1 MLMEIATAGNGKYY
15 RANTPDMG
23 LNSLL
28 AQLNK
33 LSKAESE
40 YKVYDEYKEQ
50 FPGVVWIAVGILLL
64 EFLILERR
72 NRWLKNIH
80 LFDKMK

>member
-1 MLMEIATAGNGKYY
+1 MLMEIAIAGHGKYY
-15 RANTPDMG
+15 RANTPEMG
-23 LNSLL
+23 LNSML

-40 YKVYDEYKEQ
+40 YKVYDEYEEQ
-50 FPGVVWIAVGILLL
+50 FPWVVWIAFGILLL
-64 EFLILERR
+64 DFLILERK
-72 NRWLKNIH
+72 NRWLRNIH